1 MNIRLL
7 DDHTISHIAAGE
19 VVARPASVVKELMEN
34 SLDAGAGRIQVTLE
48 GGGRTLMQVTDDG
61 RGMLPDEVE
70 LALKRHA
77 TSKIENFGDLE
88 RVSTYGFRGEALP
101 SIAAVS
107 RLEIASRPPGSE
119 GGFRVAVEGGE
130 AVEQGP
136 VGMPPGTRVT
146 VKDLFFNTPARR
158 KQLRSQAAELRQILR
173 TATSLALAR
182 PGVAVEVR
190 SQGTRL
196 QTSGS
201 GDLRVAYLEL
211 QGAEK
216 GRRMTPFGPT
226 RSGKIEAWGL
236 VGTGDMAAGTRA
248 QQLVFINGRPVMI
261 PAVARAL
268 DDALR
273 PHTPARKHIPVVVH
287 LSMPPGQVDANVH
300 PAKSEVRLDDEGE
313 IYRLTRRA
321 VEGAVGSVPPAY
333 RRGSLQRCLQEAPSG
348 FPFQG
353 RPQQSAGEDP
363 VSLREEQSL
372 PLYMGKGAPEP
383 PELRPVGVIMDTYIV
398 AQGDGRA
405 VLIDQH
411 AAHERV
417 VYERLVAQRER
428 GSVEAQNLVSPVR
441 VDLSAEEFETYRE
454 HQESL
459 DRMGFSV
466 ERFGERSLLVRSVP
480 RGVGGQVFRD
490 LLNVLVEGGRPAMDP
505 QERIVLY
512 LAACRGAV
520 MAGQRLSLAEMEGLL
535 SQLLSTSDPRT
546 CPHGRPTMVELK
558 KAEIDRWFGR

>member
-34 SLDAGAGRIQVTLE
+34 SLDAGAGRIQVTLD
-48 GGGRTLMQVTDDG
+48 GGGRTLMQVSDDG
-61 RGMLPDEVE
+61 QGMLPDEVE

-313 IYRLTRRA
+313 IYRLARRA

-333 RRGSLQRCLQEAPSG
+333 RRGSLQRGLQEAPSG

-353 RPQQSAGEDP
+353 RPQPADGEDQA
-363 VSLREEQSL
+363 SLREEQSL

-398 AQGDGRA
+398 AQGDGRV

-441 VDLSAEEFETYRE
+441 VDLSAEEYETYRE

-505 QERIVLY
+505 QERIVLH
-512 LAACRGAV
+512 LAACRGSV
-520 MAGQRLSLAEMEGLL
+520 MAGQRLSLDEMEGLL
-535 SQLLSTSDPRT
+535 SQLLSTSDPHT